1 MENNV
6 KQEVNRCI
14 KDILY
19 YAYKN
24 DVVFPRS
31 CGLVS
36 TLLTYSLKDTSLSSN
51 YDIFLIRG
59 IFKNINNRDNIQ
71 SYFNYNIV
79 PINTENG
86 K

>member
-6 KQEVNRCI
+6 KQEVNNY
-14 KDILY
+14 ILY

-24 DVVFPRS
+24 DVVFSRS
-31 CGLVS
+31 CSLVL
-36 TLLTYSLKDTSLSSN
+36 TLLTYFLKDTSLSSN

-59 IFKNINNRDNIQ
+59 IFKNVNNEEDNFYEESDFLNINR
-71 SYFNYNIV
+71 
-79 PINTENG
+79 INF